1 MIEVAVEGLVHD
13 YPGGVRALDGVTLRI
28 GAGESVALV
37 GQNGSGKTTLV
48 RHLNGLLRPTAGRV
62 WVGGVDA
69 SGRRV
74 AELAAQVG
82 LVFQDPDRQIFS
94 GTVRAE
100 VEFGA
105 HNVGLRGERLDA
117 AVRAALEAVGLSSE
131 ATTNP
136 YDLGG
141 SRRKLLAVASV
152 LAMGTPVLVLDEP
165 TTGQDRDGVARIR
178 HVVAQAHTAGR
189 TVIAV
194 SHDLRFVAETFERAV
209 VLRAGRIVV
218 DDMPGNAF
226 GAEHWDTLASTGL
239 EPPAAAVLARRLN
252 VDGVATDDALV
263 AALAARP
270 AQGGQPAQ
278 GGHPAQSA

>member
-1 MIEVAVEGLVHD
+1 MIEVAVEALVHE
-13 YPGGVRALDGVTLRI
+13 YPGGVRALDGVTLQV

-48 RHLNGLLRPTAGRV
+48 RHLNGLLRPTAGQVR
-62 WVGGVDA
+62 VGGADA

-105 HNVGLRGERLDA
+105 RNIGLRGERLDA
-117 AVRAALEAVGLSSE
+117 AVRAALEAVGLSGEE
-131 ATTNP
+131 ATNP

-165 TTGQDRDGVARIR
+165 TTGQDRNGVARIR
-178 HVVAQAHTAGR
+178 QVVAQAHAAGR

-194 SHDLRFVAETFERAV
+194 SHDLRFVAETFERVV
-209 VLRAGRIVV
+209 VLRAGRIVL
-218 DDMPGNAF
+218 DDSPGRAF
-226 GAEHWDTLASTGL
+226 EAGHWDTLRSTGL
-239 EPPAAAVLARRLN
+239 EPPMAAVLASRLGIE
-252 VDGVATDDALV
+252 GVATEDALV
-263 AALAARP
+263 TALAAQ
-270 AQGGQPAQ
+270 AA
-278 GGHPAQSA
+278 